1 MTRTKKATVP
11 AMKTNYSKLMEISHL
26 KMILTIQIATLMQM
40 NFPKEEQFQKIRL
53 NNYSQFPKANKVRN
67 KTLRD
72 KGSIVDP

>member
-1 MTRTKKATVP
+1 
-11 AMKTNYSKLMEISHL
+11 
-26 KMILTIQIATLMQM
+26 M
-40 NFPKEEQFQKIRL
+40 NFSKEEQFQKIRL